1 MQAGESEALWLRSLV
16 ESFLLSQGDAGKGKL
31 LFCAVTGPELYNL
44 NVESAQ
50 SSEEP
55 NTGREIYGVY
65 MVPTES
71 LLGIAAGDIVLKERT
86 LITEAG
92 SPVTIRVDE
101 AAKFCN
107 LCVEGTSLHYLSKF

>member
-1 MQAGESEALWLRSLV
+1 MQ
-16 ESFLLSQGDAGKGKL
+16 GKANCS
-31 LFCAVTGPELYNL
+31 FCAATGPELYNL

-50 SSEEP
+50 SSDEP

-65 MVPTES
+65 MVPTEG
-71 LLGIAAGDIVLKERT
+71 LLGIAAGDLVLKERT

-107 LCVEGTSLHYLSKF
+107 LCVEGTPLRYLSKV